1 MSFSLATTV
10 TDPYGLALASLNE
23 DGSVPS
29 SRISDAESTRNMV
42 LQWLLNDVERN
53 KKRAMLDGLVQGN
66 PPYRR
71 SAMIAE
77 GRGDGCNVNWRTA
90 EAYEDTAVGAIYD
103 LFSEAPTFTTVS
115 LLGRDADTSTEWSH
129 VVTEEFDI
137 LQKADPSWDA
147 VMQCSIRET
156 TRFAAGPLVF
166 FDDVDWHVRHVPF
179 AYLQVPDDASSDI
192 NRWEVAAVRDD
203 LLPHQ
208 LYDYIRNA
216 GAASDVG
223 WNVEA
228 TRQAIINAAPVIGS
242 NPNVV
247 LSWEWVQQQLK
258 QNSFS
263 FSARSKIVQCCHIFA
278 REFPQKGE
286 VKGKITHAIF
296 VLSPQPGQS
305 TTDATTRDFLYRRD
319 RLYDR
324 WQECI
329 HPMYYAQGQG
339 GKHYG
344 VTGQG
349 VKMFGAMEAEN
360 RLLCNAYD
368 KAFAPKIM
376 FRATTPSGK
385 QRGLP
390 TRRGDYQVLPDGW
403 NMEQVAT
410 GSMIE
415 DQILMAREIKG
426 LVSANLSSY
435 RQNLDQPKSGNPL
448 TAAEVQVRAS
458 DQSRMGKT
466 QLNRYYEQLD
476 WLYEERYRRACNP
489 SLTTGDPGG
498 EEALEFQK
506 RCEDRGVPKS
516 ELRRI
521 CSVKATRVTGQGSQ
535 QMRKQALQETFPVMS
550 RLPEDGQEHLIR
562 DYIAATSGQY
572 MVDRYYP
579 RNKVSRMVQD
589 QLVGATDQ
597 VAGMKVGVPAVFS
610 PSQNPLIY
618 AQTFIQAASQALES
632 LTKTPPEALLETSS
646 RVLAFLELAGPAVAM
661 HLKRMEGDTTRKEAI
676 GVLEKQ
682 LKDLA
687 QATDQLRER
696 VKQGFQK
703 QAEEQQRLKQEQA
716 AVTSDGQIALMK
728 AQNQGQIKQQNAAL
742 TGRLKTE
749 KAALDAQL
757 KVQDAGLKDALT
769 SASITRETAKTAAQL
784 ATEAA
789 EHHQAMRHA
798 EDEHNRPESKS
809 K

>member
-1 MSFSLATTV
+1 MTSTPS
-10 TDPYGLALASLNE
+10 TDPYGLALASLDA
-23 DGSVPS
+23 DGGVPA

-42 LQWLLNDVERN
+42 LQWLQNDSQRSA
-53 KKRAMLDGLVQGN
+53 KRALLDGLVQGN

-77 GRGDGCNVNWRTA
+77 GRGDGINVNWRTA

-103 LFSEAPTFTTVS
+103 LFSEAPTFTTVA
-115 LLGRDADTSTEWSH
+115 LLGRDADTATEWSH
-129 VVTEEFDI
+129 VATEEFDI

-147 VMQCSIRET
+147 TMQCSIRET

-179 AYLQVPDDASSDI
+179 ACLQVPDDASSDI

-208 LYDYIRNA
+208 LYDYIRNSS
-216 GAASDVG
+216 AASEVG

-228 TRQAIINAAPVIGS
+228 TKQAIINAAPTITGT
-242 NPNVV
+242 PNAVQ
-247 LSWEWVQQQLK
+247 SWEWIQQQLK

-263 FSARSKIVQCCHIFA
+263 YSARSKIIQCCHIFA
-278 REFPQKGE
+278 REFSRKGE
-286 VKGKITHAIF
+286 SRGKITHAIF
-296 VLSPQPGQS
+296 VLSPQPGQAK
-305 TTDATTRDFLYRRD
+305 TDATTRDFLYRRD

-349 VKMFGAMEAEN
+349 IKMLMPMEAEN

-376 FRATTPSGK
+376 FKATTPSGK

-403 NMEQVAT
+403 SMEQVAT

-435 RQNLDQPKSGNPL
+435 RQNLDQHKSGNPI
-448 TAAEVQVRAS
+448 TAKEYEGRSA

-466 QLNRYYEQLD
+466 QINRYYEQLD
-476 WLYEERYRRACNP
+476 WLYEERYRRASKT
-489 SLTTGDPGG
+489 SLTASDPGG
-498 EEALEFQK
+498 EEALEFQR
-506 RCEDRGVPKS
+506 RCEERGVPRK
-516 ELRRI
+516 ELLRI

-535 QMRKQALQETFPVMS
+535 QMRKQALQETFPVMG
-550 RLPEDGQEHLIR
+550 RLPEDGQENLIR

-597 VAGMKVGVPAVFS
+597 IAGMKVGVPAVFS

-632 LTKTPPEALLETSS
+632 LTQTPPEALLETSAK
-646 RVLAFLELAGPAVAM
+646 VLAFLELAGPAVAM
-661 HLKRMEGDTTRKEAI
+661 HLKRMEGDATRKEAVA
-676 GVLEKQ
+676 VLDKQ
-682 LKDLA
+682 LKKLA

-696 VKQGFQK
+696 VKQGYQK
-703 QAEEQQRLKQEQA
+703 QAEEQARLRREQQDANSDAAIARMKAENQGRIKQE
-716 AVTSDGQIALMK
+716 
-728 AQNQGQIKQQNAAL
+728 NAAL
-742 TGRLKTE
+742 TGRIKIE
-749 KAALDAQL
+749 KADLDKQL
-757 KVQDAGLKDALT
+757 KIQDAALKDSTTA
-769 SASITRETAKTAAQL
+769 AGITRETAKTAAQL
-784 ATEAA
+784 ASEAA
-789 EHHQAMRHA
+789 EHIQAMRHA
-798 EDEHNRPESKS
+798 EDEHNKPEPKA